1 MASQAPNPPGPS
13 PSAHSCSLA
22 VLFGIPLM
30 SCRAILSA
38 TAIIF
43 EMTTGLSLTY
53 GTGTA
58 FVGGGFFHMLWW

>member
-1 MASQAPNPPGPS
+1 
-13 PSAHSCSLA
+13 
-22 VLFGIPLM
+22 M

-58 FVGGGFFHMLWW
+58 FVGGGFFHILWW

>member
-1 MASQAPNPPGPS
+1 
-13 PSAHSCSLA
+13 
-22 VLFGIPLM
+22 M

-53 GTGTA
+53 GSGTA
-58 FVGGGFFHMLWW
+58 FVVGGGGFFHILWW